1 MDTHLVIFILALIGV
16 LEALYLNYERRRH
29 RAPVCVIGNEC
40 SIVWESPHSRT
51 LGVSNEVL
59 GIIYYSTL
67 LVVEWAIFSGDS
79 SFQMMTGEYLILGG
93 GAIMS
98 LYFLYVQWRLIK
110 AWCFWCTLS
119 AFIVWVMILV
129 RVIL

>member
-1 MDTHLVIFILALIGV
+1 MDTHLIIFILALVGAF
-16 LEALYLNYERRRH
+16 EALYLNYERRRH

-40 SIVWESPHSRT
+40 GLVWESPYSKT

-59 GIIYYSTL
+59 GIIYYFTL
-67 LVVEWAIFSGDS
+67 LVVEWAIFSGDT
-79 SFQMMTGEYLILGG
+79 SFQMIAGEYLILAG

-98 LYFLYVQWRLIK
+98 LYFLYIQWRVIK

-119 AFIVWVMILV
+119 AVIVWLIIIA
-129 RVIL
+129 RVTL

>member
-1 MDTHLVIFILALIGV
+1 MSVHLIIIILALIGV

-40 SIVWESPHSRT
+40 SVVWESPYSRT

-59 GIIYYSTL
+59 GIIYYATL
-67 LVVEWAIFSGDS
+67 LVVEWTIFSGDT
-79 SFQMMTGEYLILGG
+79 SFQMMIGEYLILAGS
-93 GAIMS
+93 AIMS
-98 LYFLYVQWRLIK
+98 LYFLYIQWRLIK

-119 AFIVWVMILV
+119 AVIVWLIIAVRFIL
-129 RVIL
+129 

>member
-1 MDTHLVIFILALIGV
+1 MSVHLIIIILALIGV

-40 SIVWESPHSRT
+40 GIVWESPYSRT
-51 LGVSNEVL
+51 FGVSNEVL
-59 GIIYYSTL
+59 GIIYYATL
-67 LVVEWAIFSGDS
+67 LVVEGATFYGDT
-79 SFQMMTGEYLILGG
+79 SFQMKIGEYLILGG

-98 LYFLYVQWRLIK
+98 VYYLFVQWRIIK

-119 AFIVWVMILV
+119 AIIVWLIVLA